1 MTELTAD
8 LASAPAKGSKL
19 KKLVPVVLAI
29 VAAAAG
35 YIAADRLLSGKT
47 APAESPPH
55 GADHADSALPFS
67 FVPLDPMTVSL
78 GDSRLLRFGAQVEV
92 LPGSEEYVAALMPRM
107 IDVLQDY
114 LRAVGPEDLSRTG
127 VLYKLR
133 SQMLRRLQMVAGP
146 EHVRDLLIMEFVLN

>member
-1 MTELTAD
+1 MTDITAD
-8 LASAPAKGSKL
+8 IASAPAKGSKL
-19 KKLVPVVLAI
+19 KKLLPVVLAI
-29 VAAAAG
+29 VAAAGG
-35 YIAADRLLSGKT
+35 YIAADRLLVAKST
-47 APAESPPH
+47 PADSDSH
-55 GADHADSALPFS
+55 SADHAETGLPFS
-67 FVPLDPMTVSL
+67 FVPLDQMTVSL

-92 LPGSEEYVAALMPRM
+92 RPGSEEYVAALMPRM